1 MAIVLDVP
9 GGLPGLHAGI
19 STAHACLN
27 KACWLADQAFMLYRK
42 NFRRGR
48 MARIGEAEL
57 ERLKAAVP
65 VADLVAASGVVLA
78 LDRARYLQRL
88 AWRIAIPAVI
98 WTH

>member
-1 MAIVLDVP
+1 
-9 GGLPGLHAGI
+9 
-19 STAHACLN
+19 
-27 KACWLADQAFMLYRK
+27 
-42 NFRRGR
+42 